1 LTTIDLVRLLL
12 YKRGWELKGFHSLLL
27 FMEFVIM
34 GLFKNG
40 LTELEILI
48 KESFNFED
56 KEEYNFEIETEG
68 KFVKIEI
75 PVVTEVTTEGEDN
88 GNNIPSRP
96 KLPNK

>member
-1 LTTIDLVRLLL
+1 M